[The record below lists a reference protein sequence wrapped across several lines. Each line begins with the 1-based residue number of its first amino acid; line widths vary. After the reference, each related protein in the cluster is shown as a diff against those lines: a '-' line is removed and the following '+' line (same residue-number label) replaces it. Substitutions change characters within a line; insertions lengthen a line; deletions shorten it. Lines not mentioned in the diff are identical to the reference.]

1 MKRKEKEKGRGT
13 KEEDPERKTNTDE
26 KLYRHGRENSLSL
39 YKFMQIDR
47 EKERKRKEGI
57 ERKLKLIQTSISRE
71 VGSGSVENMSE
82 AIHPRDDCEKIRAR
96 WKISEYIEKK
106 EI

>member
-39 YKFMQIDR
+39 YKFM
-47 EKERKRKEGI
+47 
-57 ERKLKLIQTSISRE
+57 
-71 VGSGSVENMSE
+71 
-82 AIHPRDDCEKIRAR
+82 
-96 WKISEYIEKK
+96 
-106 EI
+106 